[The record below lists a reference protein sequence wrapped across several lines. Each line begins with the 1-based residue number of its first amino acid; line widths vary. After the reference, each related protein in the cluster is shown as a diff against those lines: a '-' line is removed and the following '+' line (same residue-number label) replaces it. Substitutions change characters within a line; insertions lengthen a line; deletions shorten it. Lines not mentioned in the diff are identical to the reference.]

1 MPRSPTPPPDPRPSN
16 GRPPV
21 PPDTGPVTG
30 PVTGLATG
38 LASGLATP
46 SAPGRRLA
54 RDHVEQSLR
63 TALLT
68 GRFIPGK
75 AVTLRGLAQDLGV
88 SPMPVREAIQRL
100 AAENALHLKPSGRV
114 QVPEMTES
122 RFEEILATRVL
133 LEPELARRALP
144 FLDKAAARDLE
155 DIDLKM
161 DVSIA
166 TGDPE
171 AYLTQNH
178 AFHFRIYGAARSQV
192 MLPLVESLWLQ
203 FAPYM
208 RTVYGRVGTAI
219 LIDHHKEAVRAIR
232 ARDGEALAAAIQAD
246 IREGMSFLDR
256 AGAPAPRPTTLPTT
270 PLAGPALPPAP
281 AAPGPRRRA
290 GGRRPRSGQEGG

>member
-1 MPRSPTPPPDPRPSN
+1 MAATSSQPPDPAP
-16 GRPPV
+16 G
-21 PPDTGPVTG
+21 
-30 PVTGLATG
+30 
-38 LASGLATP
+38 TP
-46 SAPGRRLA
+46 SEAAAAPRRLA
-54 RDHVEQSLR
+54 RDHVDQSLR

-75 AVTLRGLAQDLGV
+75 AVTLRGLAQELGV

-100 AAENALHLKPSGRV
+100 AAENALYLKPSGRV

-122 RFEEILATRVL
+122 RFEEILAARVL
-133 LEPELARRALP
+133 LEPELALRALP
-144 FLDKAAARDLE
+144 QLDKSAARELE

-171 AYLTQNH
+171 AYLTLNH
-178 AFHFRIYGAARSQV
+178 AFHFRIYTAARSQV
-192 MLPLVESLWLQ
+192 ILPLVESLWLQ

-232 ARDGEALAAAIQAD
+232 ARDAEALGAAIRAD
-246 IREGMSFLDR
+246 IREGMGFLER
-256 AGAPAPRPTTLPTT
+256 GR
-270 PLAGPALPPAP
+270 PPAEP
-281 AAPGPRRRA
+281 AQVRRSARKTVRK
-290 GGRRPRSGQEGG
+290 GD